1 MNKQKAILEIFNLKK
16 FFVNKGNVNKAV
28 DDVSFDVKE
37 GEIVG
42 LIGESGSGKT
52 TIGRSL
58 LRLYDDFNGFVRL
71 DGQLI
76 SGKRI
81 SRKTRKFMRKNI
93 QMIFQDP
100 MAALNGQHTIFSILK
115 EPLVVNKI
123 IKNKIKDLDQNWFR
137 VKENFHY
144 SFLEAV
150 LKLKLENLQITN
162 SLTKPFSEKWNKILT
177 EVNNFS
183 NDETSYDDKFNSY
196 FSFLEEKNK
205 NNSKIINNLYS
216 NTDLLIS
223 LYHESKAKL
232 DANQIDF
239 DESAYY
245 EALAKYTEQLKLSKK
260 TKAYY
265 EYKTNRQSTFKNF
278 KLALS
283 NWWEEYSG
291 SKNSVKNILAELK
304 NEARLNWNEAYNSY
318 DLDLHAYKLK
328 LQLLNKKVQNILSKN
343 QKNLTYLTFNE
354 LQELI
359 KSLEDLSL
367 PIFEQKL
374 NLNLYDFNS
383 LKSYKQELVKII
395 KQEYQFDFSKYTNIS
410 NERKKTYKTQ
420 LNNQFKNFIKYLK
433 LQFKEFF
440 VKPAQ
445 NTIELN
451 KAKENF
457 EAAKEIHHQEVSKYV
472 LEFQTRINNL
482 KNEIEKETT
491 IWQKLKTASKANNEL
506 FNLTHKKFKEFYKSS
521 RIKVLETKIREA
533 KNSNKE
539 ALAKLTQKL
548 QQAKI
553 DLKVY
558 DTNVQDKRSG
568 IDSFDIELKYLNK
581 DLNNTYVLLG
591 VSKFDLW
598 LNKQHKHLQKVIRFV
613 NKPFSLVKL
622 KSLFTKITIYKSL
635 EDVGLLKQFAYR
647 YPHEFSGGQ
656 RQRIV
661 IARALISDPKV
672 IVADEPIASLDISI
686 QAQIVNLLKDLCFEK
701 NIGMVFIAHDLSMIE
716 YIADRVQIM
725 HFGKIV
731 ESGDTN
737 EIYQNPIHPYTIK
750 LFNAIPK
757 VSNANEKFKDVKFEL
772 EYLKEQ
778 QYPNIPTNMSLS
790 DNNDHFVYATKDQF
804 VKWTKPKS
812 QHD

>member
-1 MNKQKAILEIFNLKK
+1 MNKQKVILEIFNLKK

-100 MAALNGQHTIFSILK
+100 MATLNGQHTIFSILK

-123 IKNKIKDLDQNWFR
+123 IKNKIKDLDQNWSR

-162 SLTKPFSEKWNKILT
+162 SVTKPFSEKWNKILS

-328 LQLLNKKVQNILSKN
+328 LHLLNKKVQKILSKN

-506 FNLTHKKFKEFYKSS
+506 FNLTHKKFKEFYKSN
-521 RIKVLETKIREA
+521 RIKVLETKIKEA

-539 ALAKLTQKL
+539 ALVKLTQKL
-548 QQAKI
+548 KQAKI

-598 LNKQHKHLQKVIRFV
+598 LNKQHKHLQKVITFV
-613 NKPFSLVKL
+613 NKPFSLAKL

-661 IARALISDPKV
+661 IARALISEPKV

-778 QYPNIPTNMSLS
+778 QYPNIPTNMSLN